1 MSIIVNLFL
10 GLAGLYLLQWAL
22 GDRKKQAPLPPGP
35 ASKPII
41 GNLLDLPPP
50 GTLDWLHWLKHK
62 ELYGPISSVTIFGQT
77 LIIIN
82 ESQVAVDLME
92 KRSGLHSS
100 RPHLPIA
107 EITDWQ
113 DTLGLLPYSN
123 RFRAYRKALHQEM
136 GTVTAIS
143 KYHRVVDM
151 ETHRLL
157 FRVLQNPDDLIQHI
171 RKEAGSIILR
181 IGYGYIIEPD
191 ARDPLIDLV
200 DKAMEDFS
208 QLVLPGA
215 WLVNFIPMLK
225 YLPSWFPGGGFHE
238 TAKAYKNRVTAM
250 KDLPYAFVQQQMKQ
264 HRNIPSYVSRLHEQG
279 HVELGS
285 EEEIVA
291 KWSAQSL
298 YGGGAETSVSSLAC
312 FFLAM
317 TLYPDVQKKAQAEI
331 DHVVGTGRLPGFSDR
346 DNLPYINAVVKE
358 VLRWH
363 PVTPLGVSHASSEDD
378 MFQGYLI
385 PKGAILVPNIWAF
398 AHDPNRYHDPIEFK
412 PERFLG
418 EDGRT
423 PEYDPHLLSF
433 GFGRRICP
441 GHHLASAN
449 LYLAIA
455 RVLAAFTMSNA
466 IRDGKEVPVQAEFL
480 TGVISHPAPFEL
492 SIQVRSPEHE
502 ALIRA
507 VEKIFPWEKSHAEEL
522 AHSTA

>member
-1 MSIIVNLFL
+1 MLLVVSLFF
-10 GLAGLYLLQWAL
+10 GFAGLYIIRWTL
-22 GDRKKQAPLPPGP
+22 GGRKTLKRLPPGP
-35 ASKPII
+35 TSKPII
-41 GNLLDLPPP
+41 GNLLDLPSP
-50 GTLDWLHWLKHK
+50 GTPDWLHWLKHK

-77 LIIIN
+77 IVILN
-82 ESQVAVDLME
+82 DRQTVTDLME

-100 RPHLPIA
+100 RPQLPIA
-107 EITDWQ
+107 EITDWE
-113 DTLGLLPYSN
+113 DTLGLLPYNN

-136 GTVTAIS
+136 GTPSSIS
-143 KYHRVVDM
+143 KYHSIIDM
-151 ETHRLL
+151 ETHRLV
-157 FRVLQNPDDLIQHI
+157 FRILENPDDLIQHI

-181 IGYGYIIEPD
+181 VGYGYVTEPHT
-191 ARDPLIDLV
+191 RDPLIELV

-225 YLPSWFPGGGFHE
+225 YLPSWFPGSGWQE
-238 TAKAYKNRVTAM
+238 TAKAYKKRVTAM
-250 KDLPYAFVQQQMKQ
+250 RDVPYAFVRRQLEQQK
-264 HRNIPSYVSRLHEQG
+264 HVPSYLSSLLEQG
-279 HVELGS
+279 LVEPGS

-312 FFLAM
+312 FFQAM
-317 TLYPDVQKKAQAEI
+317 VLNPDVQKRAQEEI
-331 DHVVGTGRLPGFSDR
+331 DRVVGTSRLPDLSDR

-378 MFQGYLI
+378 TYKGYLI
-385 PKGAILVPNIWAF
+385 PKGAILVPNIWAI
-398 AHDPNRYHDPIEFK
+398 AHDPDLYHNAIEFK

-418 EDGRT
+418 VNGRI

-441 GHHLASAN
+441 GQHLAAAN
-449 LYLAIA
+449 LYLAVA
-455 RVLAAFTMSNA
+455 RSLAVFNITHVVRN
-466 IRDGKEVPVQAEFL
+466 GKEVPVTPEFT

-492 SIQVRSPEHE
+492 SIRVRSTEHE
-502 ALIRA
+502 RLIRA
-507 VEKIFPWEKSHAEEL
+507 VERSYPWEKSHAEEL
-522 AHSTA
+522 VQLKT